1 VLDSVIAAEVNSR
14 LWSSQ
19 MYIAL
24 LGQFSDLVPLCRLST
39 TTIAVREGNNGS
51 VLLKA
56 PSPCA
61 KWKKYS
67 IAKESVRWNGS
78 HDKKFAESKGNYC
91 WAGVLV
97 LYVHRVVIKRRQSC
111 LLLQFI

>member
-1 VLDSVIAAEVNSR
+1 MKAPHYDHLKVGIIRIPSVVATHDRLQSSATPSLRQDDWFFAWRVSPKEKVLDSVIAAEVNSR

-39 TTIAVREGNNGS
+39 TTIAVREGKNGS

-56 PSPCA
+56 P
-61 KWKKYS
+61 
-67 IAKESVRWNGS
+67 
-78 HDKKFAESKGNYC
+78 
-91 WAGVLV
+91 
-97 LYVHRVVIKRRQSC
+97 
-111 LLLQFI
+111 

>member
-1 VLDSVIAAEVNSR
+1 
-14 LWSSQ
+14 

-24 LGQFSDLVPLCRLST
+24 LGHFGDLVPLCRLSI
-39 TTIAVREGNNGS
+39 TTIAVWEGKNGS
-51 VLLKA
+51 VLLKS
-56 PSPCA
+56 PSLCG

-67 IAKESVRWNGS
+67 IAKESVPATRS

-97 LYVHRVVIKRRQSC
+97 LYLQRLVLKRRQSC
-111 LLLQFI
+111 LLLEFI